1 MSRRDKNGVMELL
14 RTTPE
19 FTHEEILVAEEV
31 IDCYLRDPVG
41 SGYLVFIA
49 LQDASI
55 AGYICYG
62 PTPLTRGTWDIYW
75 IAVRPDL
82 RSQGIG
88 AILLRFAE
96 DRIKGNGG
104 RLAIIETSSK
114 DNYEK
119 TRLFYYGLGYIQA
132 CTVADFYAPG
142 DDKVIL
148 QKRLRPSSGNP

>member
-1 MSRRDKNGVMELL
+1 MELL
-14 RTTPE
+14 QTTPE
-19 FTHEEILVAEEV
+19 FTHDEVLVAEEV
-31 IDCYLRDPVG
+31 IDGYLRDPVG
-41 SGYLVFIA
+41 SGYLVFVA
-49 LQDASI
+49 LLDASTV
-55 AGYICYG
+55 GYICYG

-88 AILLRFAE
+88 ASLLRFAE

-119 TRLFYYGLGYIQA
+119 TRLFYYGQGYTEA

-148 QKRLRPSSGNP
+148 QKRLHPSGGNP